1 MPIYEFYCPACHRV
15 FNFFARRVNATAEP
29 VCPQCKRPRLERK
42 ISRFAVARGAQPKA
56 DSTGLE
62 DNLPPGFDEAKLE
75 QVMEELGR
83 EADGL
88 DEDDPRQAA
97 RLMRALHERT
107 GMPLTGK
114 MEEAMRRMEA
124 GEDPDAIEAEMGD
137 LMAQDEM
144 PDAGSSSG
152 PMRGW
157 AKKLRPP
164 TVDETLYDLE

>member
-1 MPIYEFYCPACHRV
+1 MPIYEFYCSDCHRV
-15 FNFFARRVNATAEP
+15 FNFFARRVNTTAQP
-29 VCPQCKRPRLERK
+29 ACPQCKRPRLERK
-42 ISRFAVARGAQPKA
+42 ISRFAVARGVQPKA
-56 DSTGLE
+56 DSTGPE
-62 DNLPPGFDEAKLE
+62 DDLPPGFDEAKLE

-97 RLMRALHERT
+97 RLMRAMYERT

-137 LMAQDEM
+137 LLDQDET
-144 PDAGSSSG
+144 PEGGDSG
-152 PMRGW
+152 GRLRGW

>member
-1 MPIYEFYCPACHRV
+1 MPIYEFYCRDCHRV
-15 FNFFARRVNATAEP
+15 FNFFARRVNTTAEP
-29 VCPQCKRPRLERK
+29 ACPQCKRPRLERK
-42 ISRFAVARGAQPKA
+42 ISRFAVARGLQPKTE
-56 DSTGLE
+56 SMGPE
-62 DNLPPGFDEAKLE
+62 DDLPPGFDEAKLE

-83 EADGL
+83 EAEGL

-97 RLMRALHERT
+97 RLMRAMYERT

-114 MEEAMRRMEA
+114 MEEAMRRMES

-137 LMAQDEM
+137 PMDQDET
-144 PDAGSSSG
+144 PSG
-152 PMRGW
+152 GESGGRLRGW